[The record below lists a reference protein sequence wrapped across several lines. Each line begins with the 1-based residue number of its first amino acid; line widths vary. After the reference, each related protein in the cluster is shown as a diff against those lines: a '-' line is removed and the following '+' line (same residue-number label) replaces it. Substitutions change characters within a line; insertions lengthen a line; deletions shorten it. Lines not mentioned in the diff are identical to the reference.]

1 MKIKYVFPLISIV
14 ALASCGITKEETTT
28 IETTTET
35 TANTTTETTIN
46 TTTETTNEIEL
57 SYRVLPDKVNNYYKD
72 VDITLEG
79 DAFINSLTKV
89 ISKNYQKYS
98 YSAAWDIIKEA
109 DEDPYNKD
117 NIVCIYTGL
126 SIPKSGQGSTWNRE
140 HTWPKSHG
148 FDSESNPAYTDCHH
162 LTATQNQANNTR
174 GDLDFDEVENITG
187 KVLSDGYGNSW
198 ITNYCYE
205 PRDEAKGDC
214 ARALFYMMARY
225 DDSTLDLEIVD
236 KIPTSTSS
244 TIGKIG
250 KLSTLLKWH
259 YQDPVSDEEIR
270 RNEVI
275 YSYQANRNPFIDHP
289 EWVNLAF
296 DSNYENLSI
305 NKEKVYNIIQEIDSL
320 PSLITLENEDDVY
333 SIYNKV
339 MALNAQEKL
348 YVSNYQALSSA
359 KYQIDYLKGNMADDD
374 ASKTFDFSTCN
385 LKTTSYEKNKNVEV
399 NGAQFYLSSCFG
411 DNGDIRIGYNSKK
424 SGNAVSLTTLGV
436 NGTGA
441 YLKANFSTVDL
452 VGITIESITPPSRV
466 DKVYIIGVNN
476 DSYTVL
482 YSGTASNKVEAKF
495 EKFSGEFIIAITGTN
510 PVLYLSKMYLYT
522 A

>member
-1 MKIKYVFPLISIV
+1 MKIKYLFPLISV
-14 ALASCGITKEETTT
+14 LALASCSITKEATTT
-28 IETTTET
+28 TETTTET
-35 TANTTTETTIN
+35 TK
-46 TTTETTNEIEL
+46 EIEL

-79 DAFINSLTKV
+79 DEFINSLTKV

-98 YSAAWDIIKEA
+98 YSAAWDILKEA

-148 FDSESNPAYTDCHH
+148 FNSESNPAYTDCHH
-162 LTATQNQANNTR
+162 LTATQNQANNAR
-174 GDLDFDEVENITG
+174 GDLDFDEVKNNTG
-187 KVLSDGYGNSW
+187 EVLSDGYGNSW
-198 ITNYCYE
+198 IKDCCFE

-214 ARALFYMMARY
+214 ARAIFYMMARY
-225 DDSTLDLEIVD
+225 NDATLDLEIVD
-236 KIPTSTSS
+236 EIPTSTSS

-305 NKEKVYNIIQEIDSL
+305 NKEKVYNVIQEIDSL
-320 PSLITLENEDDVY
+320 PSLITLENEEAVY

-374 ASKTFDFSTCN
+374 ASKVYDF
-385 LKTTSYEKNKNVEV
+385 TTVSG
-399 NGAQFYLSSCFG
+399 NGAFTP
-411 DNGDIRIGYNSKK
+411 N
-424 SGNAVSLTTLGV
+424 V
-436 NGTGA
+436 
-441 YLKANFSTVDL
+441 TV
-452 VGITIESITPPSRV
+452 
-466 DKVYIIGVNN
+466 
-476 DSYTVL
+476 
-482 YSGTASNKVEAKF
+482 TASNATFFASCAYISEFSCENLIGVTVNLSATYGTISNCYIVGLKDETYSILYKGNITNNKF
-495 EKFSGEFIIAITGTN
+495 EASFNSFSGQFIFVIEGNNSRAAIKNIAI
-510 PVLYLSKMYLYT
+510 YQD
-522 A
+522 

>member
-1 MKIKYVFPLISIV
+1 MKIKYLFPLISV
-14 ALASCGITKEETTT
+14 LALASCSITKEATTT
-28 IETTTET
+28 TETALNTTTETTTET
-35 TANTTTETTIN
+35 TKD
-46 TTTETTNEIEL
+46 IEL

-79 DAFINSLTKV
+79 DEFINSLTKV

-126 SIPKSGQGSTWNRE
+126 SIPKSGQSSLWNRE

-148 FDSESNPAYTDCHH
+148 FNSDSNPAYTDCHH
-162 LTATQNQANNTR
+162 LTATQKQVNTAR
-174 GDLDFDEVENITG
+174 GDLDFDEVKNNTG
-187 KVLSDGYGNSW
+187 EVFSDGYGNSW
-198 ITNYCYE
+198 INNVCFE

-214 ARALFYMMARY
+214 ARAIFYMMARY
-225 DDSTLDLEIVD
+225 NDSTLDLEIVD
-236 KIPTSTSS
+236 EIPTSTSS

-305 NKEKVYNIIQEIDSL
+305 NKEKVYNVIQEIDSL
-320 PSLITLENEDDVY
+320 PSLITLENEEAVY
-333 SIYNKV
+333 SIYTKV
-339 MALNAQEKL
+339 MALNSQEKL
-348 YVSNYQALSSA
+348 YVSNYQSLSSA

-385 LKTTSYEKNKNVEV
+385 LKTTSYEKNKNAEV
-399 NGAQFYLSSCFG
+399 NGAQFYLSSCLG
-411 DNGDIRIGYNSKK
+411 ENGGIRLGYNQKNAS
-424 SGNAVSLTTLGV
+424 NAVSLATIGI

-441 YLKANFSTVDL
+441 YLKANFSTIDL
-452 VGITIESITPPSRV
+452 VGITLDSPTSPSRIE
-466 DKVYIIGVNN
+466 KLYIIGVN
-476 DSYTVL
+476 DGSYTVL
-482 YSGTASNKVEAKF
+482 YSGTASTRVEAKF

>member
-1 MKIKYVFPLISIV
+1 MKIKYLFPLISV
-14 ALASCGITKEETTT
+14 LALASCSITKEATTTETTLNT
-28 IETTTET
+28 TTETTTET
-35 TANTTTETTIN
+35 TK
-46 TTTETTNEIEL
+46 EIEL

-79 DAFINSLTKV
+79 DEFINSLTKV

-98 YSAAWDIIKEA
+98 YSAAWDILKEA

-126 SIPKSGQGSTWNRE
+126 SIPKSGQSSLWNRE

-148 FDSESNPAYTDCHH
+148 FNSDSNPAYTDCHH
-162 LTATQNQANNTR
+162 LTATQSQANNAR
-174 GDLDFDEVENITG
+174 GDLDFDEVKNNTG
-187 KVLSDGYGNSW
+187 EVLSDGYGNSW
-198 ITNYCYE
+198 IKDCCFE

-214 ARALFYMMARY
+214 ARAIFYMMARY
-225 DDSTLDLEIVD
+225 NDSTLDLEIVD
-236 KIPTSTSS
+236 EIPTSTSS

-305 NKEKVYNIIQEIDSL
+305 NKEKVYNVIQEIDSL
-320 PSLITLENEDDVY
+320 PSLITLENEEAVY
-333 SIYNKV
+333 SIYTKV

-348 YVSNYQALSSA
+348 YVSNYQSLSSA

-385 LKTTSYEKNKNVEV
+385 LKTSSYEKNKNVEV
-399 NGAQFYLSSCFG
+399 NGAQFYLSSCLG
-411 DNGDIRIGYNSKK
+411 DSGDIRLGYNPKN
-424 SGNAVSLTTLGV
+424 SGNAVSLETLGI

-441 YLKANFSTVDL
+441 YLKANFSTIDL
-452 VGITIESITPPSRV
+452 VGITLDSPTLPSRIE
-466 DKVYIIGVNN
+466 KLYIIGVN
-476 DSYTVL
+476 DGSYTVL
-482 YSGTASNKVEAKF
+482 YSGTASNRVETKF

>member
-1 MKIKYVFPLISIV
+1 MKIKYLFPLVSV
-14 ALASCGITKEETTT
+14 LALASCSITKEATTT
-28 IETTTET
+28 TETALNTTTETTTET
-35 TANTTTETTIN
+35 TK
-46 TTTETTNEIEL
+46 EIEL

-79 DAFINSLTKV
+79 DEFINSLTKV

-98 YSAAWDIIKEA
+98 YSAAWDILKEA

-148 FDSESNPAYTDCHH
+148 FNSDSNPAYTDCHH
-162 LTATQNQANNTR
+162 LTATQKQVNNAR
-174 GDLDFDEVENITG
+174 GDLDFDEVKNNTG
-187 KVLSDGYGNSW
+187 EVLSDGYGNSW
-198 ITNYCYE
+198 IKDCCFE

-214 ARALFYMMARY
+214 ARAIFYMMARY
-225 DDSTLDLEIVD
+225 NDSTLDLEIVD
-236 KIPTSTSS
+236 EIPTSTSS

-305 NKEKVYNIIQEIDSL
+305 NKEKVYNVIQEIDSL
-320 PSLITLENEDDVY
+320 PSLITLENEEAVY
-333 SIYNKV
+333 SIYTKV

-348 YVSNYQALSSA
+348 YVSNYQSLSSA
-359 KYQIDYLKGNMADDD
+359 KYQIDYLKGNMTDDD
-374 ASKTFDFSTCN
+374 ASKVYDF
-385 LKTTSYEKNKNVEV
+385 TTVSG
-399 NGAQFYLSSCFG
+399 NGAFTP
-411 DNGDIRIGYNSKK
+411 N
-424 SGNAVSLTTLGV
+424 V
-436 NGTGA
+436 
-441 YLKANFSTVDL
+441 TV
-452 VGITIESITPPSRV
+452 
-466 DKVYIIGVNN
+466 
-476 DSYTVL
+476 
-482 YSGTASNKVEAKF
+482 TASNATFFASCAYISGGEFRLGTNGKKVSSTSLSSFGINGVGDYLRCEFSSENLIGVTVNLSATYGTISNCYIVGLKDETYSILYKGNITNNKF
-495 EKFSGEFIIAITGTN
+495 EASFNSFSGQFIFVIEGSNSRAAIKNIAI
-510 PVLYLSKMYLYT
+510 YQE
-522 A
+522 